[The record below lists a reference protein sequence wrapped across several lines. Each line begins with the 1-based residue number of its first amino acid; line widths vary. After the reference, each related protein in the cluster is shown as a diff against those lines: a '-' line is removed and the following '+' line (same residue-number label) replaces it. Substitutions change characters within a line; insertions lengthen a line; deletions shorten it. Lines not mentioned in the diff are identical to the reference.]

1 MTQTEAVSE
10 TALRITRKLAAPRE
24 LVFKAWTEPE
34 SLAKWWGVQ
43 ADYTTPI
50 AEVDLR
56 VGGKYR
62 LGMQAPDKDQPF
74 VVGGV
79 FREVSPPEKLV
90 YTWVWEPQIPE
101 TEIISGSGPE
111 GVVAAGETLVTVEFH
126 DVDGQ
131 TEIVLTH
138 KFFADQSMRDQHSH
152 GWSGCLEQLATL
164 VEGARL

>member
-34 SLAKWWGVQ
+34 FLLKWW
-43 ADYTTPI
+43 AAHPDFTTPI

-62 LGMQAPDKDQPF
+62 LGMLPPGQDQPH
-74 VVGGV
+74 VIGGIY
-79 FREVSPPEKLV
+79 REVSPPEKLV

-101 TEIISGSGPE
+101 TQIRSGSGPE
-111 GVVAAGETLVTVEFH
+111 GLVAPGETLVTVEFH
-126 DVDGQ
+126 DVNGQ
-131 TEIVLTH
+131 TEVVLTH
-138 KFFADQSMRDQHSH
+138 QFFADQEMRDKHSQ
-152 GWSGCLEQLATL
+152 GWNGCLEQLATL
-164 VEGARL
+164 VEA

>member
-10 TALRITRKLAAPRE
+10 TTLRITRKLAAPRE
-24 LVFKAWTEPE
+24 LVFKAWTQPE
-34 SLAKWWGVQ
+34 FLSKWWGVR

-62 LGMQAPDKDQPF
+62 LGMQPPDQDHPL
-74 VVGGV
+74 VIGGI
-79 FREVSPPEKLV
+79 FREVNPPEKLV
-90 YTWVWEPQIPE
+90 YTWVWEPQLPE
-101 TEIISGSGPE
+101 TEIRSE
-111 GVVAAGETLVTVEFH
+111 GNVAPGETLVTVEFH

-138 KFFADQSMRDQHSH
+138 QFFADQDMRDKHGH
-152 GWSGCLEQLATL
+152 GWGGCLDQLARL
-164 VEGARL
+164 VEA

>member
-10 TALRITRKLAAPRE
+10 TSLRITRKLAAPRG

-34 SLAKWWGVQ
+34 YLLKWW
-43 ADYTTPI
+43 AAHPDYTTPI

-90 YTWVWEPQIPE
+90 YTWVWETQIPE
-101 TEIISGSGPE
+101 TQERSGSGPE
-111 GVVAAGETLVTVEFH
+111 GLASPAETLVTVEFH

-138 KFFADQSMRDQHSH
+138 QFFADQNMRDQHSQ
-152 GWSGCLEQLATL
+152 GWNGGLENLAVL
-164 VEGARL
+164 VEGPSL

>member
-10 TALRITRKLAAPRE
+10 TTMRITRKLAAPRE

-34 SLAKWWGVQ
+34 FLLKWW
-43 ADYTTPI
+43 AAHPDFTTPI

-62 LGMQAPDKDQPF
+62 LGMLPPGQDQPH
-74 VVGGV
+74 VIGGIY
-79 FREVSPPEKLV
+79 REVSPPEKLV

-101 TEIISGSGPE
+101 TQIRSGSGPE
-111 GVVAAGETLVTVEFH
+111 VLVAPGETLVTVEFH

-131 TEIVLTH
+131 TEVVLTH
-138 KFFADQSMRDQHSH
+138 QFFADQEMRDKHSQ
-152 GWSGCLEQLATL
+152 GWNGCLEQLATL
-164 VEGARL
+164 VEA

>member
-10 TALRITRKLAAPRE
+10 TTLRITRKLAAPRE

-34 SLAKWWGVQ
+34 FLLKWW
-43 ADYTTPI
+43 AAHPDFTTPI

-62 LGMQAPDKDQPF
+62 LGMLPPGQDQPH
-74 VVGGV
+74 VIGGIY
-79 FREVSPPEKLV
+79 REVSPPEKLV

-101 TEIISGSGPE
+101 TQIRSGSGPE
-111 GVVAAGETLVTVEFH
+111 GLVAPGETLVTVEFH

-131 TEIVLTH
+131 TEVVLTH
-138 KFFADQSMRDQHSH
+138 QFFAGQEMRDKHSQ
-152 GWSGCLEQLATL
+152 GWNGCLEQLATL
-164 VEGARL
+164 VEA

>member
-1 MTQTEAVSE
+1 MTQTELVSE
-10 TALRITRKLAAPRE
+10 TTLRITRKLAAPRE

-34 SLAKWWGVQ
+34 FLAQWWGVG

-62 LGMQAPDKDQPF
+62 LGMQPPDKDQPM
-74 VVGGV
+74 VIGGIY
-79 FREVSPPEKLV
+79 REVTPPEKLV
-90 YTWVWEPQIPE
+90 YTWVWEPNMPD
-101 TEIISGSGPE
+101 TRTSPSPD
-111 GVVAAGETLVTVEFH
+111 GVVAPGETLVTVEFH

-138 KFFADQSMRDQHSH
+138 EFFADQNMRDQHSH
-152 GWSGCLEQLATL
+152 GWAGCLEQLATL
-164 VEGARL
+164 VED